1 MVIGWARGGRV
12 EALGQASLRGVP
24 VLGAAL
30 VLVVLPRVVPV
41 PPIGDRVM
49 QAGGYLAALVV
60 LWQNRAYAWTVLIF
74 AGLGLNSLVIV
85 LNGGRMPITEAA
97 LLQVARVAD
106 LEIAVASLDP
116 RHVVVGPGTRLVG
129 LGDIVPLRLND
140 FGMVLSPGDVLM
152 AVGLAGF
159 VQGQMRAAR
168 AGPAS
173 GS

>member
-1 MVIGWARGGRV
+1 MER
-12 EALGQASLRGVP
+12 LGQTSLRGMP

-30 VLVVLPRVVPV
+30 VLVVLPRVIPV
-41 PPIGDRVM
+41 PPIADRLM
-49 QAGGYLAALVV
+49 QAGGYLVALVA
-60 LWQNRAYAWTVLIF
+60 LWQNRAYAWTLVIF
-74 AGLGLNSLVIV
+74 AGLGLNSLVII

-97 LLQVARVAD
+97 LLHVARAVD
-106 LEIAVASLDP
+106 PEIAAASLDP
-116 RHVVVGPGTRLVG
+116 RHVVVGPGTRLAG

-140 FGMVLSPGDVLM
+140 FGVVLSPGDVLM